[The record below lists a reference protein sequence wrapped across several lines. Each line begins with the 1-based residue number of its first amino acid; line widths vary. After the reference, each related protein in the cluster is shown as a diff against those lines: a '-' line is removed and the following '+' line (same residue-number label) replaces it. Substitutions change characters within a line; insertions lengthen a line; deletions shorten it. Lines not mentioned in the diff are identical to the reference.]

1 MVLPFILI
9 GGLATAAAYT
19 YFGEN
24 LITSQEAKRLIRSGK
39 IKKVIDVRTM
49 VEYRAGHYRGALHIP
64 VNKINRKTT
73 TELPKKGLLVYC
85 NTGQRARF
93 AAEKL
98 EELGFEDVYYIA
110 GHYSSLN

>member
-1 MVLPFILI
+1 MIPAIII
-9 GGLATAAAYT
+9 GTLAAAAAYT
-19 YFGEN
+19 FTGDN
-24 LITSQEAKRLIRSGK
+24 LVSSKEAKKLIRSGK
-39 IKKVIDVRTM
+39 IKKVIDVRTIT
-49 VEYRAGHYRGALHIP
+49 EYRAGHYRGAIHIP
-64 VNKINRKTT
+64 VSKINRKTT

-110 GHYSSLN
+110 GHYSTLK